1 MLFLIP
7 GSGRSQA
14 GNFPTPLD
22 FGAVGDGV
30 VDDSAAIQSAI
41 DASGTI
47 YLADRVY
54 RIAVGLDLPEGSN
67 LIGPGTLLADFD
79 TGDSSHLNT
88 AIRLNG
94 DNIRV
99 ENLAIEKT
107 FTDGSQGSGIS
118 ALGIQNLVL
127 ESVEISGYSKGAGIQ
142 VQGCT
147 RFEVRECRV
156 HDFLLNS
163 TEELTGDDPAGIRIL
178 GSTDGIVSENRID
191 RIEIGPNR
199 RGVSGYPAANLSLQT
214 SSRVAV
220 IGNHLQT
227 SGVGI
232 DLATIENS
240 VVSANVI
247 ADQWSEGI
255 RATATKFCA
264 ITGNHLTDQFQGIA
278 LRGGD
283 IADSTDEGCEPVES
297 LPPIAIQGIVG
308 SVEGGL
314 EDGSSEGDTL
324 AHLADGSFTNRT
336 LILQNGGPNFTFLI
350 DLLDNKTLSDMTIV
364 SESNY
369 RPGGQY
375 LGGTVT
381 LETANDIE
389 GPYTLRSSEA
399 FTCTRPPSDQMITET
414 PSAPATGGEARRIA
428 LASPV
433 TARYVR
439 IGSTYCLDN
448 VVLMS
453 EALANHGPVVYRMR
467 PLGPAFAVSSRL
479 PIHMTDGSLVS
490 YFESRITAGTV
501 DLDLGPY
508 PAEIQEIRI
517 VGRTGS
523 LSSLPQ
529 SGRFWVSSDD
539 SPENFDTLVRTYN
552 LVQSDGKITITIE
565 PGFNKRYLRLNW
577 EGLQGQSDTRTV
589 IAEIQVDRGEAC
601 IPSTISPVSES
612 VGNVINGNTI
622 LDSGSPGSFGIA
634 GSDRIMGASAT
645 GIDFGANPLYNSV
658 TDNFI
663 ADRQMEKT
671 LEVGIQIPQTAS
683 GNIETDNLVSLEL
696 EQSTTP
702 SPTVTPSPTTTV
714 STATP

>member
-1 MLFLIP
+1 
-7 GSGRSQA
+7 
-14 GNFPTPLD
+14 
-22 FGAVGDGV
+22 
-30 VDDSAAIQSAI
+30 
-41 DASGTI
+41 
-47 YLADRVY
+47 RVY

-350 DLLDNKTLSDMTIV
+350 DLLENKTLSDLTIV
-364 SESNY
+364 SAPDY

-381 LETANDIE
+381 LETADDIE

-399 FTCTRPPSDQMITET
+399 FTCTRPPSDQMLTET

-428 LASPV
+428 LA
-433 TARYVR
+433 
-439 IGSTYCLDN
+439 
-448 VVLMS
+448 
-453 EALANHGPVVYRMR
+453 
-467 PLGPAFAVSSRL
+467 
-479 PIHMTDGSLVS
+479 
-490 YFESRITAGTV
+490 
-501 DLDLGPY
+501 
-508 PAEIQEIRI
+508 
-517 VGRTGS
+517 
-523 LSSLPQ
+523 
-529 SGRFWVSSDD
+529 
-539 SPENFDTLVRTYN
+539 
-552 LVQSDGKITITIE
+552 
-565 PGFNKRYLRLNW
+565 
-577 EGLQGQSDTRTV
+577 
-589 IAEIQVDRGEAC
+589 
-601 IPSTISPVSES
+601 
-612 VGNVINGNTI
+612 
-622 LDSGSPGSFGIA
+622 
-634 GSDRIMGASAT
+634 
-645 GIDFGANPLYNSV
+645 
-658 TDNFI
+658 
-663 ADRQMEKT
+663 
-671 LEVGIQIPQTAS
+671 
-683 GNIETDNLVSLEL
+683 
-696 EQSTTP
+696 
-702 SPTVTPSPTTTV
+702 
-714 STATP
+714 